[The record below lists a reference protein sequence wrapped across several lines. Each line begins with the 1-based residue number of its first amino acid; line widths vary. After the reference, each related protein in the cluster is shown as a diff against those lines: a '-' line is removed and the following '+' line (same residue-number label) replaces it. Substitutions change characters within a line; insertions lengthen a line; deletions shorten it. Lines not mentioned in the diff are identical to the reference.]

1 MNDNVASATNIGHG
15 IYDEVLE
22 KHRIKRA
29 DSFMISKIL
38 PLNQEMTQKDA
49 KRLACT
55 PSSLILAAPISKAL
69 GARLRCNNDLPH
81 SSTG

>member
-1 MNDNVASATNIGHG
+1 MNDSVGSVTTIGRDICG
-15 IYDEVLE
+15 KVLE
-22 KHRIKRA
+22 KHSIKRA

-69 GARLRCNNDLPH
+69 GARLRCNNDLT
-81 SSTG
+81 SFF